1 MPENIHLKEHKLSI
15 STQPEA
21 TEKRFWFLTCGNCV
35 IICQVASMNCVN
47 TGEISLLSPARNPH
61 LSRIMSPM
69 SRTIYCHAPVGEL
82 VPEVEPVLL
91 YEGLVALDGAVVWI
105 NDELGQG
112 AGLTGPVPAVGAV
125 YEDVLLLD
133 S

>member
-1 MPENIHLKEHKLSI
+1 
-15 STQPEA
+15 
-21 TEKRFWFLTCGNCV
+21 
-35 IICQVASMNCVN
+35 MNCVN

-69 SRTIYCHAPVGEL
+69 SRNVYCHAPVGEL

-91 YEGLVALDGAVVWI
+91 YEGLVALDGAVVWVD
-105 NDELGQG
+105 DELGQG

-125 YEDVLLLD
+125 DHRADAAGQGLGDEEAGLQHRLDVLEPLALVYALEEVLHGVD
-133 S
+133 L